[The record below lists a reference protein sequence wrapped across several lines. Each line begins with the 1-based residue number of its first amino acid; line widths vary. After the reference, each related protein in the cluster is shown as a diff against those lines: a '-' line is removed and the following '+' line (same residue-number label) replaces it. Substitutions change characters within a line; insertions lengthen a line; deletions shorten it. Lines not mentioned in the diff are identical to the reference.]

1 MARPVDTAAAGPV
14 PFADTGLGRGWEPA
28 ALLTVTLLLLSF
40 GLVTLYSA
48 SSFMAQDQGLAD
60 YHFVVRQAA
69 GAALGLAVLALAAH
83 VPYRWW
89 RPLAWPMVVV
99 AWTLLVVLVL
109 PGTEAIAPLRNG
121 ARRWLVVGPV
131 TMQPSEIAKVAI
143 VVWTAALAVKKQDR
157 FRSLARGLGPFLLV
171 WGAILVPIL
180 LEPDFSTALL
190 IGLLGSIVVFH
201 AGGRIA
207 HFVFLGL
214 LASPVVLHELAAG
227 FRKLR
232 MDAFWNPQAH
242 ATGAGY
248 QVQQSLI
255 AIGSG
260 GLGGVGFG
268 RVSRNSDSCRR
279 PTTTSFSRWS
289 GKSGDSWVSCSSSP
303 PISRSC

>member
-109 PGTEAIAPLRNG
+109 PVP
-121 ARRWLVVGPV
+121 RRSH
-131 TMQPSEIAKVAI
+131 PSE
-143 VVWTAALAVKKQDR
+143 TGPAV
-157 FRSLARGLGPFLLV
+157 GLSS
-171 WGAILVPIL
+171 VP
-180 LEPDFSTALL
+180 
-190 IGLLGSIVVFH
+190 
-201 AGGRIA
+201 
-207 HFVFLGL
+207 
-214 LASPVVLHELAAG
+214 
-227 FRKLR
+227 
-232 MDAFWNPQAH
+232 
-242 ATGAGY
+242 
-248 QVQQSLI
+248 
-255 AIGSG
+255 
-260 GLGGVGFG
+260 
-268 RVSRNSDSCRR
+268 
-279 PTTTSFSRWS
+279 
-289 GKSGDSWVSCSSSP
+289 
-303 PISRSC
+303 